1 MLQGIS
7 STERRLTW
15 IQRDCRVSSRR
26 ETERRHPRTG
36 IATPELVRR
45 HIRCTVGQDCG
56 TATMKELET
65 LAQQESPKT
74 QTVGGKAMEDVTINP
89 FPVNVLFEEQADYEE
104 YLRVVAVV
112 GKGSSI
118 GHHAAIEAACPGARH
133 GAVTSELMD
142 EPENEFAG
150 AGSLG
155 TADECVDVFGFR
167 I

>member
-1 MLQGIS
+1 MDTEGLQGIFAQGDGEAT
-7 STERRLTW
+7 STDLQRLVYQTF
-15 IQRDCRVSSRR
+15 
-26 ETERRHPRTG
+26 G